1 MRVHRVRV
9 RALGQGTLRLT
20 GSEAHHLARVLRVRP
35 GDPVVAFDGAG
46 QEADGTVTA
55 VDDQAVTLQVGP
67 ARTASVEAP
76 VEVEAAVALL
86 KGDKLA
92 QVVRQLTELGV
103 TRIRPI
109 VAARCDVR
117 RLSPAKADRLRR
129 VAAEA
134 AKQAGRAR
142 VPEVDEPVPLARL
155 SWPGPAWIADP
166 RAERGWHEL
175 AAVDV
180 DGGLPVTLLTGPE
193 GGFDGSEVAAAQDR
207 GARAVRLGA
216 RTLRAETAPIA
227 LASAL
232 LSRLDEGGA

>member
-1 MRVHRVRV
+1 VRV
-9 RALGQGTLRLT
+9 RELHEGALRLT
-20 GSEAHHLARVLRVRP
+20 GPEAHHLARVLRVRP

-55 VDDQAVTLQVGP
+55 VDDQAVEVALGP
-67 ARTASVEAP
+67 VRTTSVEAP
-76 VEVEAAVALL
+76 IEVEAAVALL

-103 TRIRPI
+103 SRVRPI
-109 VAARCDVR
+109 VTARCDVP

-142 VPEVDEPVPLARL
+142 VPPIDEPVPLARL
-155 SWPGPAWIADP
+155 AWSGPAWIADP
-166 RAERGWHEL
+166 RAERGWHALE
-175 AAVDV
+175 ATPPAPGV
-180 DGGLPVTLLTGPE
+180 PVTLLTGPE
-193 GGFDGSEVAAAQDR
+193 GGFDPAEVAAAQER
-207 GARAVRLGA
+207 GAVAVRLGA

-227 LASAL
+227 LAAAL
-232 LSRLDEGGA
+232 LSRLEEGDG